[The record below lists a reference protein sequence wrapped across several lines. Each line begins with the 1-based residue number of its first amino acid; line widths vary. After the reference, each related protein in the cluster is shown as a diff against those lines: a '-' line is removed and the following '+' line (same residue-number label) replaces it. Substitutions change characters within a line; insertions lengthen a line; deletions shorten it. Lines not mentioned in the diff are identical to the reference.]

1 MPPKGQRPAVNKA
14 YLTRVSKRRRGAAET
29 AEITQHPATLRQ
41 VPTTSGQEITSTS
54 SAGGTANQHQA
65 SVPEGA
71 LQGIADAIAEA
82 VKKSLRDTGLV
93 LPQPVNQPHIQ
104 FVPDQPPEPAPQPS
118 VQAAVRTNM
127 QTLTGGILEVSE
139 PTVDSSK
146 NSFISSAV
154 PLASRVPERIRN
166 KIWANEFIDF
176 SHLLITYK
184 DDHNYTFQLQSNENG
199 QQVLSMVPN
208 HKRPTIQTIEQW
220 TTAFQI
226 FVSIFTQRFPQ
237 DSPAL
242 MKYGSVVRDLAAQSA
257 NWRFYDDNFCQLRQE
272 QQISWDNIH
281 SKLWLRAHYQ
291 PQKLNGSNRGGQ
303 GRYRSTW
310 ATANFPKGFC
320 WKFHNGTHCNG
331 CAFKHHCFKCGN
343 NHPIFRCQQQ
353 QKPTAGRNPTMKQ
366 PPMPTNSA
374 SHTG

>member
-1 MPPKGQRPAVNKA
+1 M
-14 YLTRVSKRRRGAAET
+14 
-29 AEITQHPATLRQ
+29 
-41 VPTTSGQEITSTS
+41 
-54 SAGGTANQHQA
+54 
-65 SVPEGA
+65 
-71 LQGIADAIAEA
+71 
-82 VKKSLRDTGLV
+82 
-93 LPQPVNQPHIQ
+93 
-104 FVPDQPPEPAPQPS
+104 
-118 VQAAVRTNM
+118 
-127 QTLTGGILEVSE
+127 SE
-139 PTVDSSK
+139 PTVNSSK
-146 NSFISSAV
+146 NFFISSAV

-184 DDHNYTFQLQSNENG
+184 DDYTLQLQSNENG

-208 HKRPTIQTIEQW
+208 HKQPTIQTIEQW

-226 FVSIFTQRFPQ
+226 FVSILTQRSPQ

-242 MKYGSVVRDLAAQSA
+242 MKYGSVVRDLAAQST
-257 NWRFYDDNFCQLRQE
+257 NWRFYDKNFRQLRQE

-281 SKLWLRAHYQ
+281 SELWLRAHYQ
-291 PQKLNGSNRGGQ
+291 PQTLNGSNQGGQ
-303 GRYRSTW
+303 GRYRGTGARS
-310 ATANFPKGFC
+310 NFPKGFC
-320 WKFHNGTHCNG
+320 WKFHNGTHCNR

-353 QKPTAGRNPTMKQ
+353 QKPTAVRNPTAKR